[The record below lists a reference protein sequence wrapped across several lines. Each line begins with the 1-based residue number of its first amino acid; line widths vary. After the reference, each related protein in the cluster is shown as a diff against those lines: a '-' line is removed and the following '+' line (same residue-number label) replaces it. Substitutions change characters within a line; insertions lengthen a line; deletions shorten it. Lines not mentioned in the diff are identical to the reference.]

1 MHVLIIHQNYVDH
14 NHAGGTRHLDI
25 ATCLVKQGHQVTI
38 VASTVDYLT
47 GRSIKRRVEELDGVK
62 VVRAYALPLV
72 QSGLILRLISY
83 LSFIPSSAWVGF
95 KMGQV
100 DVVLATTPPIFQ
112 LPSTWIVAR
121 MRRAPFVLEV
131 LDLWPGFAIGMGLL
145 KNRFLIW
152 LARKVEWF
160 FYRAA
165 KQSIVNSPA
174 YKDYL
179 VDGGIDADADCSVAP
194 NPSPT
199 D

>member
-131 LDLWPGFAIGMGLL
+131 LDLKTRKTCKGQRKVRRNIGPQGLL
-145 KNRFLIW
+145 
-152 LARKVEWF
+152 
-160 FYRAA
+160 
-165 KQSIVNSPA
+165 
-174 YKDYL
+174 
-179 VDGGIDADADCSVAP
+179 
-194 NPSPT
+194 
-199 D
+199 